1 MPPPASVA
9 ILNLDRGGRL
19 GERVLVAETWWSRAR
34 GLLGRRLAEHEGLLL
49 RPCRAVHML
58 GMREAIDVVFV
69 DASARVIA
77 AYPDLRPGRF
87 TRYHRDAA
95 SALEVPAGVIH
106 RTGTR
111 VGDRL
116 SFSSTLTEG

>member
-1 MPPPASVA
+1 MRPPPALA
-9 ILNLDRGGRL
+9 IQNLDRGALL
-19 GERVLVAETWWSRAR
+19 GARVRVAATWWSRAR

-69 DASARVIA
+69 DGADRVVA
-77 AYPDLRPGRF
+77 TYPRLKPGGL
-87 TRYHRDAA
+87 TRYHREAE
-95 SALEVPAGVIH
+95 SALEVPAGIID
-106 RTGTR
+106 RTGTQ